1 MGSGAGVL
9 RGGFCLG
16 NVEISVSAT
25 RANGKFVAVTGADGF
40 IGSHVVKILLGKGY
54 MVRGTVQDLDPAK
67 VDFLKLLPQADE
79 NLSLFKGELLEKGC
93 FDDVF
98 RGCDCVFHLASPTLK
113 HQREMKSPETEMID
127 QGVNGMINVLE
138 SCKIAGVK
146 AVVITSSL
154 CAATPKPDRP
164 KMINE
169 SHWADHEAQMKKG
182 AYHAASKT
190 LAERAAVEFLAKMPR
205 ESAFRLVRICPAFTV
220 GPMLQP
226 SVNSSMERFA
236 AMCSGVH
243 HQRIRNDSIS
253 MIDVR
258 DTAAHHVAAYEKGVE
273 GRFFSTTEAWQWTL
287 IYKALE
293 LYCPHIKDWPM
304 PLPRKTK
311 LLPVREFSKTRSNVL
326 GIKERSMLK
335 LLGDAVKELELKQLF
350 KGFTYFEVAG
360 YYDLGSGN
368 GEFLMVHV
376 TARVDSGGSYITIPQ
391 ISYVIGNQTKPAV
404 YQLPHG
410 LLLGTG
416 TGDFA
421 LRLNVPGIP
430 ILDLNFQTM
439 SGGLQMAVNGS
450 IGSTQVSGHSY
461 ITSIPLYAYNGSYY
475 AAADGSDTVTFAF
488 GPGTSDSITFSNGSK
503 VEEFDYDPIKRRFSF
518 TTSNSTGDDF
528 DHRLY
533 MNVAG
538 CGLSIKYVQF
548 DPKDP
553 KNTGS
558 TKVYELQKKVTYT
571 SEGSKKGGA
580 LLATFA
586 GYYPLSYDGS
596 SFVSIL
602 GSTEDYFYPVVGV
615 CTDGTNSTLYNS
627 FTFQNNT
634 LTFPVPEA
642 PSITFDV
649 SDSVSANLV
658 LPDGSTF
665 SGENDFSVAPLEA
678 FGYQTLTTSSTSTSN
693 ATLSIT
699 REDGQSRLIYTMK
712 GVVIFDTTD
721 YQYDPVQQA
730 VGIDKENFQL
740 NFCYNPK
747 KGVTCGVTKP
757 TGGFNSVLYAYP

>member
-1 MGSGAGVL
+1 MGSGAGIKL
-9 RGGFCLG
+9 AAGLG
-16 NVEISVSAT
+16 NVEISVSAV

-79 NLSLFKGELLEKGC
+79 NLSLFKGELLDKGC

-113 HQREMKSPETEMID
+113 HQSEMKSPETDMID
-127 QGVNGMINVLE
+127 HGVNGMHNVLQ

-154 CAATPKPDRP
+154 CAASPKPDRP

-190 LAERAAVEFLAKMPR
+190 LAERAAVEFLAKMPT

-226 SVNSSMERFA
+226 TVNSSMERFA
-236 AMCSGVH
+236 AMCSGGH
-243 HQRIRNDSIS
+243 HQRMRNDSIS

-273 GRFFSTTEAWQWTL
+273 GRFFSTTEAWHWTL

-293 LYCPHIKDWPM
+293 LYCPHIKEWPM
-304 PLPRKTK
+304 PLARGTK
-311 LLPVREFSKTRSNVL
+311 LLPVRKYSKTRMNVL
-326 GIKERSMLK
+326 GIKDRSMLK

-350 KGFTYFEVAG
+350 TGFTYFEVAG

-376 TARVDSGGSYITIPQ
+376 TVRVDSNGSYITNPQ
-391 ISYVIGNQTKPAV
+391 ISYVIGSQTKPAV
-404 YQLPHG
+404 YPLPHG
-410 LLLGTG
+410 LLLGSG
-416 TGDFA
+416 TGDFV
-421 LRLNVPGIP
+421 LRLNVPGKP

-450 IGSTQVSGHSY
+450 IDSTQVSGHSY
-461 ITSIPLYAYNGSYY
+461 ITSVPAYVFNGSY
-475 AAADGSDTVTFAF
+475 AAADGSDTVTLDF
-488 GPGTSDSITFSNGSK
+488 GIGTNNSITFSDGPK
-503 VEEFDYDPIKRRFSF
+503 VGEFDYDPTKRRFAF
-518 TTSNSTGDDF
+518 TATNSNGVEF
-528 DHRLY
+528 NHRMY

-538 CGLSIKYVQF
+538 CGISINSVQYN
-548 DPKDP
+548 PEDP

-558 TKVYELQKKVTYT
+558 NTVYDLPKVTYT
-571 SEGSKKGGA
+571 SEGAKNGAA

-586 GYYPLSYDGS
+586 GYYPLSFDGS
-596 SFVSIL
+596 TFVSIL
-602 GSTEDYFYPVVGV
+602 AETKDYLEPVVGV
-615 CTDGTNSTLYNS
+615 CTDGTNCTLYSS

-634 LTFPVPEA
+634 LTFPFPEA

-649 SDSVSANLV
+649 SDSVSVNIV
-658 LPDGSTF
+658 LPDGSSF
-665 SGENDFSVAPLEA
+665 SGVNDFSVAPLKA
-678 FGYQTLTTSSTSTSN
+678 FGYPNLTTSSNATAN

-699 REDGQSRLIYTMK
+699 PEDGQSRLIYTMN

-730 VGIDKENFQL
+730 VSIDKENFQL